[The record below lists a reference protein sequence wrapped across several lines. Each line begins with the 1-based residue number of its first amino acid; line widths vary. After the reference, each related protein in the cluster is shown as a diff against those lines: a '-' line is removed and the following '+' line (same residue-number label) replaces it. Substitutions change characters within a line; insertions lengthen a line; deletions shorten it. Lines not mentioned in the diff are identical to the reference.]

1 MVSTRYLK
9 NDMTEKDEILYVDR
23 PYIKEAPYRFERDRM
38 VGGACVSKKRKMVP
52 AQ

>member
-1 MVSTRYLK
+1 MVFTRY
-9 NDMTEKDEILYVDR
+9 DVTEKDEILYVDR